1 MVDKATAS
9 KIVGGN
15 IFKTIKK
22 NLNASNM
29 KTPIFNIHDLILVL
43 TLAVCVLLVI
53 FQWLLSKQKII
64 ASYLLSGFFI
74 GVGASALCNL
84 FLWNDYIALQSGF
97 AKTVLAL
104 VFAMAIVGKSVCLYL
119 YVVAI
124 TREHFVLHAR
134 MAWHLV
140 HVLVLVGLILLGN
153 LNSDHLRFLASDKIE
168 RSIQFTNY
176 LWHYLK
182 VLPVVYSFAA
192 VWQIYRYKKQ
202 LKNFYS
208 SLSLQGPYWLLLLTL
223 GFALNWFWS
232 LLVHL
237 LGQGVG
243 INLADSFG
251 IFDNYFTFVL
261 VNALFVYSLLYAH
274 ELLVMKEQPAAQEAV
289 VVEEISPDAIARI
302 RNTME
307 QHQLYLTQNLN
318 IEDFARQ
325 VGIHYRE
332 VSSIINKHFNT
343 NFFEFVNEY
352 RVNRAKQ
359 MLLDPQY
366 AHMTILDILLESG
379 FNSKSSFHRFFK
391 RYTGMSAAEFRK
403 QHQA

>member
-1 MVDKATAS
+1 
-9 KIVGGN
+9 
-15 IFKTIKK
+15 
-22 NLNASNM
+22 M

-53 FQWLLSKQKII
+53 FQWLLSKQKAI

-74 GVGASALCNL
+74 GVGANALCNL
-84 FLWNDYIALQSGF
+84 LLWSDYITLHSEF
-97 AKTVLAL
+97 AKTLLAL
-104 VFAMAIVGKSVCLYL
+104 VFASAIVGKSVCLYL
-119 YVVAI
+119 YVLAI
-124 TREHFVLHAR
+124 TREHFVLRAKD
-134 MAWHLV
+134 ALHLV
-140 HVLVLVGLILLGN
+140 HLLVLAGLIVLGN
-153 LNSDHLRFLASDKIE
+153 INSDHLRFLASDQIGS
-168 RSIQFTNY
+168 SIQFTNY
-176 LWHYLK
+176 VWHYIK
-182 VLPVVYSFAA
+182 FLPVIYSFAA
-192 VWQIYRYKKQ
+192 VWQIYRYKQQ
-202 LKNFYS
+202 LKDFYS

-237 LGQGVG
+237 LGQVVG

-251 IFDNYFTFVL
+251 IFDNYFTFLL

-274 ELLVMKEQPAAQEAV
+274 ELLVTKEQPAEQETAV
-289 VVEEISPDAIARI
+289 VAEISPDAIARI
-302 RNTME
+302 RNAME
-307 QHQLYLTQNLN
+307 IQQLYLTQNLN
-318 IEDFARQ
+318 IEEFSRL

-366 AHMTILDILLESG
+366 AQMTILDILLESG

-391 RYTGMSAAEFRK
+391 RYAGMSAAEFRK
-403 QHQA
+403 QHQQ

>member
-1 MVDKATAS
+1 
-9 KIVGGN
+9 
-15 IFKTIKK
+15 
-22 NLNASNM
+22 M

-53 FQWLLSKQKII
+53 FQWVLSKQKAI
-64 ASYLLSGFFI
+64 ASQLLSGFFVC
-74 GVGASALCNL
+74 VGASALGNL
-84 FLWNDYIALQSGF
+84 LLWNNYIGLHSDV
-97 AKTVLAL
+97 AKMTLSLGL
-104 VFAMAIVGKSVCLYL
+104 VIAVVAKSVCLYL

-124 TREHFVLHAR
+124 TRANFSLRAKDGLHILNLLAVIGWVL
-134 MAWHLV
+134 WGDLD
-140 HVLVLVGLILLGN
+140 
-153 LNSDHLRFLASDKIE
+153 SDRLRFQSATHTENSVML
-168 RSIQFTNY
+168 TNY

-182 VLPVVYSFAA
+182 FVPVIYAFAA
-192 VWQIYRYKKQ
+192 ALEIYRYKQQ
-202 LKNFYS
+202 LKQFYS

-223 GFALNWFWS
+223 GFALNWLWS
-232 LLVHL
+232 LVVHL
-237 LGQGVG
+237 LGQTVSFS
-243 INLADSFG
+243 IADSFG
-251 IFDNYFTFVL
+251 IFDNYITFLL
-261 VNALFVYSLLYAH
+261 VNALFIYSLLYAH
-274 ELLVMKEQPAAQEAV
+274 QLLETKDKPKEKEVAVAA
-289 VVEEISPDAIARI
+289 EISPDVIARI

-307 QHQLYLTQNLN
+307 KQQLYLTQNLN

-332 VSSIINKHFNT
+332 VSSIINKEFNT

-366 AHMTILDILLESG
+366 AQMTILDILLESG

-403 QHQA
+403 QNQV

>member
-1 MVDKATAS
+1 
-9 KIVGGN
+9 
-15 IFKTIKK
+15 
-22 NLNASNM
+22 M

-53 FQWLLSKQKII
+53 FQWVLSKQKAI
-64 ASYLLSGFFI
+64 ASQLLSGFFVC
-74 GVGASALCNL
+74 VGASALGNL
-84 FLWNDYIALQSGF
+84 LLWNNYINFHGDFLKVILSLG
-97 AKTVLAL
+97 L
-104 VFAMAIVGKSVCLYL
+104 VIAVVGKGICLYL

-124 TREHFVLHAR
+124 TRANFSLRVKDGLHLLNLFAVVGWVLWGDLDSDRLRFQSPEHTENS
-134 MAWHLV
+134 
-140 HVLVLVGLILLGN
+140 ILL
-153 LNSDHLRFLASDKIE
+153 
-168 RSIQFTNY
+168 TNY

-182 VLPVVYSFAA
+182 ILPVVYSFAA
-192 VWQIYRYKKQ
+192 AVQIYRYKQQ
-202 LKNFYS
+202 LKEFYS

-223 GFALNWFWS
+223 GFALNWLWS
-232 LLVHL
+232 LVVHL
-237 LGQGVG
+237 LGQTVSFS
-243 INLADSFG
+243 IADSFG
-251 IFDNYFTFVL
+251 IFDNYITFLL

-274 ELLVMKEQPAAQEAV
+274 QLLETKAKPKEKEVAV
-289 VVEEISPDAIARI
+289 EMEVSPEAIARI

-307 QHQLYLTQNLN
+307 KHQLYLTQNLN

-332 VSSIINKHFNT
+332 VSSIINKEFNT

-366 AHMTILDILLESG
+366 AQMTILDILLESG

-391 RYTGMSAAEFRK
+391 RYVGMSAAEFRK
-403 QHQA
+403 QSQV

>member
-1 MVDKATAS
+1 
-9 KIVGGN
+9 
-15 IFKTIKK
+15 
-22 NLNASNM
+22 M

-53 FQWLLSKQKII
+53 FQWLLSKQKAI
-64 ASYLLSGFFI
+64 ASQLLSGFFVC
-74 GVGASALCNL
+74 VGASALCNL
-84 FLWNDYIALQSGF
+84 LLWNDYIGLHSAVAKMALSLG
-97 AKTVLAL
+97 L
-104 VFAMAIVGKSVCLYL
+104 VTAVVGKSVCLYL

-124 TREHFVLHAR
+124 TRANFSLRAKD
-134 MAWHLV
+134 ALHLV
-140 HVLVLVGLILLGN
+140 NLLAVVGWVLAGGLD
-153 LNSDHLRFLASDKIE
+153 SDRLRFQSE
-168 RSIQFTNY
+168 THTEYSIQFTNY

-182 VLPVVYSFAA
+182 ILPVVYAFAA
-192 VWQIYRYKKQ
+192 ALEIYRYKQQ
-202 LKNFYS
+202 LKQFYS

-232 LLVHL
+232 LVVHL
-237 LGQGVG
+237 LGQTVSFA
-243 INLADSFG
+243 IADSFG
-251 IFDNYFTFVL
+251 IFDNYITFVL

-274 ELLVMKEQPAAQEAV
+274 QLLETKEKPKEKEVAAPV
-289 VVEEISPDAIARI
+289 EISPDAIARI

-307 QHQLYLTQNLN
+307 KQQLYLKQNLN

-325 VGIHYRE
+325 VGIHFRE
-332 VSSIINKHFNT
+332 VSSIINKEFNT

-359 MLLDPQY
+359 MLLDPEY
-366 AHMTILDILLESG
+366 AEMTILDILLESG

-403 QHQA
+403 QTGIDEHSAG

>member
-1 MVDKATAS
+1 
-9 KIVGGN
+9 
-15 IFKTIKK
+15 
-22 NLNASNM
+22 M

-53 FQWLLSKQKII
+53 FQWVLSKQKAI
-64 ASYLLSGFFI
+64 ASRLLSGFFVC
-74 GVGASALCNL
+74 VGASALCNL
-84 FLWNDYIALQSGF
+84 LLWSDYIGLHSEA
-97 AKTVLAL
+97 AKMVLSLGL
-104 VFAMAIVGKSVCLYL
+104 VTAVVGKSVCLYL

-124 TREHFVLHAR
+124 TRANFVLRAKDA
-134 MAWHLV
+134 MHLLNLLAV
-140 HVLVLVGLILLGN
+140 VGLVLWGGLD
-153 LNSDHLRFLASDKIE
+153 SDRLRFQSAVHTE
-168 RSIQFTNY
+168 YSIRLTNY

-182 VLPVVYSFAA
+182 FLPVIYAFAA
-192 VWQIYRYKKQ
+192 ALEIYRYKQQ
-202 LKNFYS
+202 LKQFYS

-232 LLVHL
+232 LIVHL
-237 LGQGVG
+237 LGQTVSFS
-243 INLADSFG
+243 IADSFG
-251 IFDNYFTFVL
+251 IFDNYITFVL

-274 ELLVMKEQPAAQEAV
+274 QLLETKEKLKEKEVTAPV
-289 VVEEISPDAIARI
+289 EISPDAIARI

-307 QHQLYLTQNLN
+307 KQQLYLKQNLN

-325 VGIHYRE
+325 VGIHFRE
-332 VSSIINKHFNT
+332 VSSIINKEFNT

-366 AHMTILDILLESG
+366 AQMTILDILLESG

-403 QHQA
+403 QTSAAE